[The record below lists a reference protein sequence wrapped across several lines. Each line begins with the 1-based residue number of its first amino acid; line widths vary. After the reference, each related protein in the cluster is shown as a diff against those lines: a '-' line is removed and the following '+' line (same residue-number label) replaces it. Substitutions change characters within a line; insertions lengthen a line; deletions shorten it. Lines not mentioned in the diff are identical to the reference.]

1 MSSAST
7 TVTIQQA
14 FMAELATIK
23 EKYETAKEKYE
34 TAKVKEI
41 TGDSDKDVIRFVAFQ
56 SRLNFF
62 ERCVRSHAEYNQTD
76 PTWKALLRLKKDFFN
91 AVGEFILTL

>member
-23 EKYETAKEKYE
+23 ERYEM
-34 TAKVKEI
+34 AKVKEI
-41 TGDSDKDVIRFVAFQ
+41 TGDSVKDVIRFEAFQ

-91 AVGEFILTL
+91 AAGEFILTL